1 MTGDRTREIDRATPP
16 ENWRLR
22 FAGALEQEFRD
33 EHREE
38 VLMQRLLLL
47 LIGAILVA
55 CMPFVDA
62 WLLNPPDEY
71 ILPARRVEFGFILP
85 ALLLAFAFN
94 ADRRL
99 RKWSDT
105 MGLVALFVVVSGW
118 SYLRHL
124 GAEFGYDV
132 PTLLIGVVL
141 AGAFALAGLFFWAVA
156 PVATLGLVVFATLEV
171 WTRGPSVESLF
182 NILAIMLL
190 ALITALGGYLQ
201 EQRARSNWWQR
212 HQLREIS
219 LQDALTGLSNYRAFQ
234 NLYGPL
240 YAAAAAERYPLLVI
254 ELDIDYFK
262 HYNDRYGHLQGDEC
276 LRRVASVLGDISR
289 RSSDVVAR
297 TGGEEFT
304 LVTNAASPVDAQ
316 LWLDALL
323 QRVRDLEIPHEG
335 HPELSGAKVTI
346 SVGAAWGV
354 PDDRFSPHSML
365 RLADEQLYLAKRGG
379 RDRVTMSLLDPAAEV
394 PATARPRLHLVR
406 AAKDAAAP

>member
-1 MTGDRTREIDRATPP
+1 MNRDHRQGSDRVATP

-22 FAGALEQEFRD
+22 FEGTLEQEFRT

-47 LIGAILVA
+47 LIGAVLVA

-62 WLLNPPDEY
+62 WLLNPPDAY

-99 RKWSDT
+99 RKWSDA
-105 MGLVALFVVVSGW
+105 MGLVAMFVVVSGW

-171 WTRGPSVESLF
+171 WSRGPSVESLF

-212 HQLREIS
+212 HQLREMS
-219 LQDALTGLSNYRAFQ
+219 LHDALTGLSNYRAFQ
-234 NLYGPL
+234 DLYGPL
-240 YAAAAAERYPLLVI
+240 YATAAAERCPLLVV

-262 HYNDRYGHLQGDEC
+262 QYNDRYGHLQGDEC
-276 LRRVASVLGDISR
+276 LRRVAGVLATFSR
-289 RSSDVVAR
+289 RSSDLVAR

-304 LVTNAASPVDAQ
+304 LVTHAASQSDSHKC
-316 LWLDALL
+316 LEALL
-323 QRVRDLEIPHEG
+323 QGIRDLNIPHEG
-335 HPELSGAKVTI
+335 HPDRSDARVTVSI
-346 SVGAAWGV
+346 GGVWGI
-354 PDDRFSPHSML
+354 PDQRTSPHTFL
-365 RLADEQLYLAKRGG
+365 RLADEQLYLAKRSG
-379 RDRVTMSLLDPAAEV
+379 RDRSSLSLLEPGSSTQEPA
-394 PATARPRLHLVR
+394 RLRLVG
-406 AAKDAAAP
+406 